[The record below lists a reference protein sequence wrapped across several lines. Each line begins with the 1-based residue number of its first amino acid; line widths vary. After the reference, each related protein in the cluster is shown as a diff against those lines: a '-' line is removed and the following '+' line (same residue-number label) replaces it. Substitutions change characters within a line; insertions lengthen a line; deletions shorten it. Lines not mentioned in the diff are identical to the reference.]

1 MWDNCVKLRHLPVF
15 TTARTLLSVDWIH
28 KEMELLNLVAT
39 R

>member
-1 MWDNCVKLRHLPVF
+1 VWDSYVELRHLPGF
-15 TTARTLLSVDWIH
+15 ITARTLLSVDWIH